1 MRYYEINIF
10 DGDTLIQQ
18 YSSLKNG
25 VYNPGALMVEFDI
38 MRFGESTPAGETHL
52 TVWGIGPKDMQQ
64 ARQNLYGKRIQI
76 FAGMSKGC
84 RWRAYGIK
92 SLPLREPFF
101 RCSATGRAQSYGWTS
116 SLLLVRLTPRP
127 AGKWFLFR

>member
-10 DGDTLIQQ
+10 DGDTLIRQ

-52 TVWGIGPKDMQQ
+52 TVWGIGPKEMQQ
-64 ARQNLYGKRIQI
+64 ARQDLYGKRIQI
-76 FAGMSKGC
+76 FAGMSKG
-84 RWRAYGIK
+84 
-92 SLPLREPFF
+92 LPL
-101 RCSATGRAQSYGWTS
+101 
-116 SLLLVRLTPRP
+116 
-127 AGKWFLFR
+127 AGVWDKKPP